1 MSETKTNAKWDDD
14 AHLKFIELCELEIR
28 KGNRPNT
35 HLSRDGWKNTI
46 KAFYE
51 KTGRRYKK
59 KQMKN
64 HWDGMK
70 AEWTLFK
77 QLMRGD
83 TSIGWDATKNTI
95 MADDDWWKRKIKE
108 DVRYRKFR
116 NKDLSLIWF
125 RYDAL
130 FSDIVATGEIARAS
144 NQSQFFETEV
154 DSDEERPNGIDNDD
168 MEHFI
173 NSNNEGRDESD
184 DPQDMD
190 STMFPIPSLKRPNP
204 TDGIGTS
211 NQVKKSKTKS
221 TAASMKEDMHSLVEL
236 MSNNSTA
243 TSHAVDDP
251 TIDKCMDFLANIL
264 GIFERGEM
272 YNYFVNMFLKK
283 NIRQVFLK
291 MPTDEARKSWMEYNY
306 QLYLKKV

>member
-1 MSETKTNAKWDDD
+1 
-14 AHLKFIELCELEIR
+14 
-28 KGNRPNT
+28 
-35 HLSRDGWKNTI
+35 
-46 KAFYE
+46 
-51 KTGRRYKK
+51 
-59 KQMKN
+59 MKN
-64 HWDGMK
+64 HWHGMK

-83 TSIGWDATKNTI
+83 TCIGWDATKNTI
-95 MADDDWWKRKIKE
+95 MTDDDWWKRKIKE
-108 DVRYRKFR
+108 DVQYRKFR

-130 FSDIVATGEIARAS
+130 FSDIIATGERAR
-144 NQSQFFETEV
+144 
-154 DSDEERPNGIDNDD
+154 G
-168 MEHFI
+168 
-173 NSNNEGRDESD
+173 DESD

-190 STMFPIPSLKRPNP
+190 STMFPKPSLKRQIS

-236 MSNNSTA
+236 MSNKSTA
-243 TSHAVDDP
+243 ASHAVDDP
-251 TIDKCMDFLANIL
+251 TIDKCMDFLANIP

-283 NIRQVFLK
+283 DIRQVFLK

>member
-1 MSETKTNAKWDDD
+1 
-14 AHLKFIELCELEIR
+14 
-28 KGNRPNT
+28 
-35 HLSRDGWKNTI
+35 
-46 KAFYE
+46 
-51 KTGRRYKK
+51 
-59 KQMKN
+59 MKN

-83 TSIGWDATKNTI
+83 TGIGWDATKNTI

-130 FSDIVATGEIARAS
+130 FSDIVATGERARAS

-173 NSNNEGRDESD
+173 NFNNEGGDESD

-211 NQVKKSKTKS
+211 NQMKKSKTKS

-236 MSNNSTA
+236 MSNKSTA

-251 TIDKCMDFLANIL
+251 TIDKCMDFLANIP

-283 NIRQVFLK
+283 DIRQVFLK